1 MIKKL
6 KDILNTYTDTELEDI
21 DLWVNSDFKIE
32 SILVDEY
39 SINLLSEDAEIKINN
54 LVEKEQTED
63 FSKYDNPKRDNEEVN
78 VG

>member
-78 VG
+78 V

>member
-6 KDILNTYTDTELEDI
+6 KEVLNTYTDTELEDI
-21 DLWVNSDFKIE
+21 DLWVNSDFKVE
-32 SILVDEY
+32 SILIDGY

>member
-6 KDILNTYTDTELEDI
+6 KDILNTYTNTELEDI

-63 FSKYDNPKRDNEEVN
+63 FSKYDNPKRDSEEVN
-78 VG
+78 V

>member
-21 DLWVNSDFKIE
+21 DLWVNSDFKVE

-63 FSKYDNPKRDNEEVN
+63 FSKYDNPKRDNEKVN

>member
-21 DLWVNSDFKIE
+21 DLWVNSDFKVE
-32 SILVDEY
+32 SILVDGY

-63 FSKYDNPKRDNEEVN
+63 FSKYDNPKRDN
-78 VG
+78 

>member
-21 DLWVNSDFKIE
+21 DLWVNSDFKVE
-32 SILVDEY
+32 SILVDGY

-78 VG
+78 V

>member
-21 DLWVNSDFKIE
+21 DLWVNSDFKVD

-39 SINLLSEDAEIKINN
+39 SINLLSEDAEVKINN

-63 FSKYDNPKRDNEEVN
+63 FSKYDNPKRDDEVS

>member
-6 KDILNTYTDTELEDI
+6 KDILNTYTNTELEDI
-21 DLWVNSDFKIE
+21 DLWVNSDFKVE

-63 FSKYDNPKRDNEEVN
+63 FSKYDNPKRDIEEVN
-78 VG
+78 V

>member
-6 KDILNTYTDTELEDI
+6 KDVLNTYTDTELEDI
-21 DLWVNSDFKIE
+21 DLWVNSDFKVE
-32 SILVDEY
+32 SILIDGY

>member
-1 MIKKL
+1 MLKKL

-21 DLWVNSDFKIE
+21 DLWVNFDFKVE

-54 LVEKEQTED
+54 LVEKEQTKD
-63 FSKYDNPKRDNEEVN
+63 FSKCDNPKRDNEEVN

>member
-6 KDILNTYTDTELEDI
+6 KDVLNTYTDTELEDI

-32 SILVDEY
+32 SILIDGY

>member
-21 DLWVNSDFKIE
+21 DLWVNSDFKVE
-32 SILVDEY
+32 SILIDGY

-54 LVEKEQTED
+54 LVEKEQNED

>member
-21 DLWVNSDFKIE
+21 DLWVNSDFKVE

-39 SINLLSEDAEIKINN
+39 SINLLSEDTEIKINN

>member
-21 DLWVNSDFKIE
+21 DLWVNSDFKVE

>member
-1 MIKKL
+1 MLKKL

-21 DLWVNSDFKIE
+21 DLWVNSDFKVE

-78 VG
+78 V

>member
-6 KDILNTYTDTELEDI
+6 KDVLNTYTDTELEDI
-21 DLWVNSDFKIE
+21 DLWVNSDFKVE
-32 SILVDEY
+32 SILIDGY

-78 VG
+78 AG

>member
-6 KDILNTYTDTELEDI
+6 KDILNTYTNTELEDI
-21 DLWVNSDFKIE
+21 DLWVNSDFKVE

-63 FSKYDNPKRDNEEVN
+63 FSKYDNPKRDSEEVN
-78 VG
+78 V

>member
-21 DLWVNSDFKIE
+21 DLWVNSDFKVE

-54 LVEKEQTED
+54 LVEKKQTED

-78 VG
+78 V

>member
-6 KDILNTYTDTELEDI
+6 RDILDTYTDTELEDI
-21 DLWVNSDFKIE
+21 DLWVNSDFKVE

-78 VG
+78 V

>member
-21 DLWVNSDFKIE
+21 DLWVNSDFKVE
-32 SILVDEY
+32 SILIDEY

>member
-21 DLWVNSDFKIE
+21 DLWVNSDFQVE

-78 VG
+78 V

>member
-21 DLWVNSDFKIE
+21 DLWVNSDFKVE

-39 SINLLSEDAEIKINN
+39 SINLLSENAEIKINN

>member
-21 DLWVNSDFKIE
+21 DLWVNSDFKVE
-32 SILVDEY
+32 SVLVDEY

-78 VG
+78 V

>member
-39 SINLLSEDAEIKINN
+39 SINLLSENAEIKINN

>member
-6 KDILNTYTDTELEDI
+6 KDVLNTYTDTELEDI
-21 DLWVNSDFKIE
+21 DLWVNSDFKVE
-32 SILVDEY
+32 SILIDGY

-63 FSKYDNPKRDNEEVN
+63 FSKYDNPKRDNEKVN

>member
-6 KDILNTYTDTELEDI
+6 RDILNTYTDTELEDI
-21 DLWVNSDFKIE
+21 DLWVNSDFKVE

-78 VG
+78 V

>member
-6 KDILNTYTDTELEDI
+6 KDILNTYTNTELEDI
-21 DLWVNSDFKIE
+21 DLWVNSDFKVE

-63 FSKYDNPKRDNEEVN
+63 FSKYDNPKRDSEEVN
-78 VG
+78 VW

>member
-21 DLWVNSDFKIE
+21 DLWVNSDFKVE

-63 FSKYDNPKRDNEEVN
+63 FSKYDNPKRDSEEVN
-78 VG
+78 V

>member
-21 DLWVNSDFKIE
+21 DLWVNSDFKVE

-39 SINLLSEDAEIKINN
+39 SIDLLSEDAEIKINN

-78 VG
+78 V

>member
-6 KDILNTYTDTELEDI
+6 KDILNTYTDTELEDL
-21 DLWVNSDFKIE
+21 DLWVNSDFKVE

-78 VG
+78 V

>member
-21 DLWVNSDFKIE
+21 DLWVNSDFKVE
-32 SILVDEY
+32 SVLVDEY

-63 FSKYDNPKRDNEEVN
+63 FSKYDNPKRNNEEVN

>member
-21 DLWVNSDFKIE
+21 DLWVNSDFKVE

-78 VG
+78 V

>member
-21 DLWVNSDFKIE
+21 DLWVNSDFKVE
-32 SILVDEY
+32 SILVDGY

>member
-6 KDILNTYTDTELEDI
+6 KDILNTYTDTELEDL
-21 DLWVNSDFKIE
+21 DLWVNSDFKVE
-32 SILVDEY
+32 SILIDGY

>member
-21 DLWVNSDFKIE
+21 DLWVNSDFKVE

-39 SINLLSEDAEIKINN
+39 SIDLLSEDAEIKINN

>member
-21 DLWVNSDFKIE
+21 DLWINSDFKVE
-32 SILVDEY
+32 SILVDGY

-63 FSKYDNPKRDNEEVN
+63 FSKYDNPKRDN
-78 VG
+78 

>member
-21 DLWVNSDFKIE
+21 DLWVNSDFKVE
-32 SILVDEY
+32 SILIDGY